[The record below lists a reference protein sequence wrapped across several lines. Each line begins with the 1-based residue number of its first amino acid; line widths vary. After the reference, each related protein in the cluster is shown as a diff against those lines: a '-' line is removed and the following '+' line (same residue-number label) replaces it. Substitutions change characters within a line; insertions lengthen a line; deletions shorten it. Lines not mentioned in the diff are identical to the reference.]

1 MTEIASRTLSNSQ
14 PENGGDSESAVRIV
28 PGEVG
33 IWIFVFGDM
42 LIFTLFFVVFLQARN
57 LDVEMFSASQD
68 LLNLNYGALNTILLL
83 TSSWFVAIAIHA
95 IRNGQ
100 SKVARRLLLLA
111 ISCGAGFS
119 IVKFFEYGEK
129 IDAGYVLTTNDFF
142 MYYYVFTGVH
152 FLHLTIGLGVLLFLY
167 RKAKA
172 TEFSYTDI
180 RNFESGGLYWHMVD
194 LLWIVLFPLIYLV
207 K

>member
-1 MTEIASRTLSNSQ
+1 MTEVTSRTLSNSQ

-68 LLNLNYGALNTILLL
+68 LLNRNYGALNTILLL

-172 TEFSYTDI
+172 TEFSDTDI